1 MNKII
6 KRLRKRSRPARSKR
20 GSTLVELVAVIA
32 ILAIISS
39 SCLSGM
45 FAMTKVAAHGN
56 MVSQSQRTCAVLN
69 QQISVYA
76 NTATQLEAY
85 TSKPTFTK
93 YDSGTHPDGF
103 MNAKLSCGDKV
114 DMFVYAD
121 SSRDNTIVF
130 ASFDPTSASVSG
142 YNVKEITT
150 VENVKQVDFKLK
162 RLNIAPGTDKYL
174 LEFTITTIYGTQSK
188 PYSYQIDSGVVL
200 NNFTSSSKFDGLSLN
215 NVFSI
220 TTKNAT
226 TAAST
231 NHLRLRTTNRESVNR
246 G

>member
-6 KRLRKRSRPARSKR
+6 KKIRKRSRCARSKK

-56 MVSQSQRTCAVLN
+56 MVSQSQRTCSVLN
-69 QQISVYA
+69 QQLSVYA
-76 NTATQLEAY
+76 NTATALEGY
-85 TSKPTFTK
+85 TSLPTFTK
-93 YDSGTHPDGF
+93 YDSSNTGGF
-103 MNAKLSCGDKV
+103 MNAKMGCGDKV
-114 DMFVYAD
+114 DMFIYAD

-130 ASFDPTSASVSG
+130 AAYDPTSTGVGG
-142 YNVKEITT
+142 YNVKKITT

-162 RLNIAPGTDKYL
+162 KLNLTTGGNKYL
-174 LEFTITTIYGTQSK
+174 LEFAITTIYGTQSK
-188 PYSYQIDSGVVL
+188 PYNYRIDSGVVL
-200 NNFTSSSKFDGLSLN
+200 NNFTGTSKFDGLTLDS
-215 NVFSI
+215 VFSI
-220 TTKNAT
+220 TTKNGA
-226 TAAST
+226 TAASP
-231 NHLRLRTTNRESVNR
+231 NHLRIRTTNRDNVHR